1 MGADSTM
8 QDSLLSRYVRNPAT
22 LSEQV
27 TGDVPRIAS
36 INAVGDEVTLSLEIT
51 PELAW
56 FEGHFPDQP
65 VLAGIIQVHW
75 AAEVASALY
84 GLAGPPQHIKRLKFS
99 NVIVP
104 PRTVEL
110 VVAKHGI
117 SEVQFTMRSG
127 DQQHAQGRLVFPGTD
142 Q

>member
-1 MGADSTM
+1 M
-8 QDSLLSRYVRNPAT
+8 QDSLLNRYIRNPAN
-22 LSEQV
+22 LSEQI
-27 TGDVPRIAS
+27 TGDFPRIVGIDAD
-36 INAVGDEVTLSLEIT
+36 GDEVTLSFEVT

-56 FEGHFPDQP
+56 FEGHFPGEP
-65 VLAGIIQVHW
+65 VLPGIIQVHW
-75 AAEVASALY
+75 AAEVASILF

-110 VVAKHGI
+110 VVVKHGN
-117 SEVQFTMRSG
+117 SEVQFTMRSA